1 MSKKKWI
8 ELIQPH
14 RHAGRNYKVGETIS
28 LAEDKADWL
37 ISKKVAT
44 EGKAPAEPPAE
55 KSAVIATNATV
66 KKE

>member
-8 ELIQPH
+8 ELIKPH
-14 RHAGRNYKVGETIS
+14 RHAGREYKPGEKIK

-37 ISKKVAT
+37 ISKKVGKDTKADVEEPEEKPAT
-44 EGKAPAEPPAE
+44 TAA
-55 KSAVIATNATV
+55 SATT